1 MTICLSHISA
11 LQALREARSKGCRP
25 KEAGKRIPK
34 STSIREVEAFVAKTG
49 FLRPLPPE
57 EKVSILV
64 SSQSSR
70 SKSTKTIT
78 HVCANSAVAA
88 IALAKPRGV
97 FIPNLGFLFVQ
108 LAQCAPFLTLIEIG
122 YELCG
127 SYTILPDESTFV
139 QCEPA
144 TNHNHLAKE
153 IRAFRGMRGR
163 EIATR
168 ALQFVADNSA
178 SPMETKLTMFLC
190 LKRTMGGYGL
200 PFPKLNFPIEPTSA
214 ARKAAHK
221 QRYVLDLY
229 WPKRKIDVEY
239 DSDSYHASSE
249 GIASDAQRRNALQLM
264 GVTVITVTRGQ
275 LYNAASFDRTARII
289 AASIGVR
296 LPKTSQHWISQK
308 QTLRYVLLKNET
320 KPSEKGIRHSTT
332 GQPKSKVMQI
342 AKKTAVLRC
351 AKREPNEAPSEHE
364 TAHHTC
370 ARLLKKGVECGNS
383 KTPQP
388 KEASA
393 AKEPSQETPG
403 HNTIIN
409 IRNSYSLVKHHIRDP
424 F

>member
-1 MTICLSHISA
+1 MQTRIDWNSSETQLEFEGSSCRIRVSLHKISKGFKRALDKVWARFGQGLYRKMPPMTICLSHISA

-34 STSIREVEAFVAKTG
+34 STSIREVEALVAKAG

-57 EKVSILV
+57 GKVSILV

-70 SKSTKTIT
+70 SKSTKTVT
-78 HVCANSAVAA
+78 HVCTNNAVAT
-88 IALAKPRGV
+88 IALAKSHGI

-108 LAQCAPFLTLIEIG
+108 LAQCAPFLTLMEIG

-153 IRAFRGMRGR
+153 IRALRGMRGR

-275 LYNAASFDRTARII
+275 LYNAASFDRTARTI
-289 AASIGVR
+289 ATSIGAR
-296 LPKTSQHWISQK
+296 LPKTSQRWISQN
-308 QTLRYVLLKNET
+308 QMLRYVLLKNET
-320 KPSEKGIRHSTT
+320 KPSEKEIRHSTT
-332 GQPKSKVMQI
+332 G
-342 AKKTAVLRC
+342 
-351 AKREPNEAPSEHE
+351 
-364 TAHHTC
+364 
-370 ARLLKKGVECGNS
+370 
-383 KTPQP
+383 
-388 KEASA
+388 
-393 AKEPSQETPG
+393 
-403 HNTIIN
+403 
-409 IRNSYSLVKHHIRDP
+409 
-424 F
+424 

>member
-1 MTICLSHISA
+1 MQTRIDRNSNETQSEFERGLTGIRRKLLQNSSVVTQDFEGIQAGLGQALDKVWARFGQGFHRKMSPMTICLSHISA

-25 KEAGKRIPK
+25 KEAGERIPK
-34 STSIREVEAFVAKTG
+34 STSIREVEALVAKAS
-49 FLRPLPPE
+49 FLRSLPPE
-57 EKVSILV
+57 GKVSILV

-70 SKSTKTIT
+70 SKSTKTVT
-78 HVCANSAVAA
+78 HVCANNAVATIA
-88 IALAKPRGV
+88 IAKPRGI

-108 LAQCAPFLTLIEIG
+108 LAQCAPFLALIEIG

-127 SYTILPDESTFV
+127 SYTILPDVSTFV

-153 IRAFRGMRGR
+153 IRALRGMRGR

-168 ALQFVADNSA
+168 ALRFVADNSA

-296 LPKTSQHWISQK
+296 LPKTSRRWISQK
-308 QTLRYVLLKNET
+308 QMLRYALLKNET
-320 KPSEKGIRHSTT
+320 KTERK
-332 GQPKSKVMQI
+332 
-342 AKKTAVLRC
+342 
-351 AKREPNEAPSEHE
+351 
-364 TAHHTC
+364 
-370 ARLLKKGVECGNS
+370 GNS
-383 KTPQP
+383 T
-388 KEASA
+388 
-393 AKEPSQETPG
+393 
-403 HNTIIN
+403 
-409 IRNSYSLVKHHIRDP
+409 
-424 F
+424 

>member
-34 STSIREVEAFVAKTG
+34 STSIREVEALVAKAG
-49 FLRPLPPE
+49 FLRALPPE
-57 EKVSILV
+57 GKVSILV

-78 HVCANSAVAA
+78 HVCANNAVAT
-88 IALAKPRGV
+88 IALAKPRGI

-122 YELCG
+122 YDLCG

-153 IRAFRGMRGR
+153 IRALRGMRGR
-163 EIATR
+163 KIATR

-190 LKRTMGGYGL
+190 FKRTMGGYGL

-229 WPKRKIDVEY
+229 WPKTQNRCRIRQRQL
-239 DSDSYHASSE
+239 SRLF
-249 GIASDAQRRNALQLM
+249 RRNRL
-264 GVTVITVTRGQ
+264 G
-275 LYNAASFDRTARII
+275 RTA
-289 AASIGVR
+289 
-296 LPKTSQHWISQK
+296 
-308 QTLRYVLLKNET
+308 
-320 KPSEKGIRHSTT
+320 
-332 GQPKSKVMQI
+332 
-342 AKKTAVLRC
+342 
-351 AKREPNEAPSEHE
+351 
-364 TAHHTC
+364 
-370 ARLLKKGVECGNS
+370 
-383 KTPQP
+383 
-388 KEASA
+388 
-393 AKEPSQETPG
+393 
-403 HNTIIN
+403 
-409 IRNSYSLVKHHIRDP
+409 
-424 F
+424 

>member
-1 MTICLSHISA
+1 MQTRIDRNSNETQSEFERGLTGIRRKLLQNSSVVTQDFEGIQAGLGQALDKVWARFGQGFHRKMSPMTICLSHISA

-34 STSIREVEAFVAKTG
+34 STSIREVEALVAKAG

-57 EKVSILV
+57 GKVSILV

-78 HVCANSAVAA
+78 HVCANNAVAT
-88 IALAKPRGV
+88 IALAKPRGI

-127 SYTILPDESTFV
+127 SYTLLPDESTFV

-168 ALQFVADNSA
+168 ALRFIADNSA

-264 GVTVITVTRGQ
+264 DVTVITVTRGQ

-296 LPKTSQHWISQK
+296 LPKTSRRWISQN
-308 QTLRYVLLKNET
+308 QMLRYALLKNET
-320 KPSEKGIRHSTT
+320 KTERK
-332 GQPKSKVMQI
+332 
-342 AKKTAVLRC
+342 
-351 AKREPNEAPSEHE
+351 
-364 TAHHTC
+364 
-370 ARLLKKGVECGNS
+370 GNS
-383 KTPQP
+383 T
-388 KEASA
+388 
-393 AKEPSQETPG
+393 
-403 HNTIIN
+403 
-409 IRNSYSLVKHHIRDP
+409 
-424 F
+424 

>member
-1 MTICLSHISA
+1 MSPMTICLSHISA

-25 KEAGKRIPK
+25 KEVGKRIPE
-34 STSIREVEAFVAKTG
+34 STSIREVEALVAKAD
-49 FLRPLPPE
+49 FLRALPPE
-57 EKVSILV
+57 GKVSILV

-70 SKSTKTIT
+70 SKSTKTVT
-78 HVCANSAVAA
+78 HVCANNAVST
-88 IALAKPRGV
+88 IALAKPRGI

-108 LAQCAPFLTLIEIG
+108 LAQCTPLPTLIEIG

-153 IRAFRGMRGR
+153 IRALRGMRGR

-200 PFPKLNFPIEPTSA
+200 PFPKLNFPIEPTFA

-264 GVTVITVTRGQ
+264 GITVITVTRGQ
-275 LYNAASFDRTARII
+275 LYNAASFDRTARTI
-289 AASIGVR
+289 ATSIGVR
-296 LPKTSQHWISQK
+296 LPKTSRRLISQK
-308 QTLRYVLLKNET
+308 QMLRYVLLKNET

-332 GQPKSKVMQI
+332 G
-342 AKKTAVLRC
+342 
-351 AKREPNEAPSEHE
+351 
-364 TAHHTC
+364 
-370 ARLLKKGVECGNS
+370 
-383 KTPQP
+383 
-388 KEASA
+388 
-393 AKEPSQETPG
+393 
-403 HNTIIN
+403 
-409 IRNSYSLVKHHIRDP
+409 
-424 F
+424 

>member
-1 MTICLSHISA
+1 M
-11 LQALREARSKGCRP
+11 
-25 KEAGKRIPK
+25 
-34 STSIREVEAFVAKTG
+34 
-49 FLRPLPPE
+49 
-57 EKVSILV
+57 LV

-70 SKSTKTIT
+70 SKSTKTVT
-78 HVCANSAVAA
+78 HVCANNAVAT
-88 IALAKPRGV
+88 IALAKPRGI

-144 TNHNHLAKE
+144 ANRNHLAKE
-153 IRAFRGMRGR
+153 IRALRGMRGR

-168 ALQFVADNSA
+168 ALRFVADNSA

-275 LYNAASFDRTARII
+275 LYNAASFDRTARTI
-289 AASIGVR
+289 ATSIGVR
-296 LPKTSQHWISQK
+296 LPKTSQRWISQN
-308 QTLRYVLLKNET
+308 QMLRYVLLKNET
-320 KPSEKGIRHSTT
+320 KPSEKGIRHNTT
-332 GQPKSKVMQI
+332 G
-342 AKKTAVLRC
+342 
-351 AKREPNEAPSEHE
+351 
-364 TAHHTC
+364 
-370 ARLLKKGVECGNS
+370 
-383 KTPQP
+383 
-388 KEASA
+388 
-393 AKEPSQETPG
+393 
-403 HNTIIN
+403 
-409 IRNSYSLVKHHIRDP
+409 
-424 F
+424 

>member
-1 MTICLSHISA
+1 MSPMTICLSHISA

-25 KEAGKRIPK
+25 KEAGERIPK
-34 STSIREVEAFVAKTG
+34 STSIREVEALVAKAG

-57 EKVSILV
+57 GKVSILV

-70 SKSTKTIT
+70 SKSTKTVT
-78 HVCANSAVAA
+78 HVCANNAVAT
-88 IALAKPRGV
+88 IALAKPRGI

-289 AASIGVR
+289 ATSIGVR
-296 LPKTSQHWISQK
+296 LPKTSLRWISQN
-308 QTLRYVLLKNET
+308 QMLRYALLKNET
-320 KPSEKGIRHSTT
+320 KPSEKGIRHNTT
-332 GQPKSKVMQI
+332 G
-342 AKKTAVLRC
+342 
-351 AKREPNEAPSEHE
+351 
-364 TAHHTC
+364 
-370 ARLLKKGVECGNS
+370 
-383 KTPQP
+383 
-388 KEASA
+388 
-393 AKEPSQETPG
+393 
-403 HNTIIN
+403 
-409 IRNSYSLVKHHIRDP
+409 
-424 F
+424 

>member
-1 MTICLSHISA
+1 MSPMTICLSHISA

-34 STSIREVEAFVAKTG
+34 STSIREVEALIAKAG

-57 EKVSILV
+57 GKVSILV

-70 SKSTKTIT
+70 SKSTKTVT
-78 HVCANSAVAA
+78 HVCANNAVAT
-88 IALAKPRGV
+88 IVLAKPRGI

-108 LAQCAPFLTLIEIG
+108 LAQCVPFLTLIEIG

-127 SYTILPDESTFV
+127 SYTILPDESTFA

-200 PFPKLNFPIEPTSA
+200 AFPKLNFPIEPTSA

-221 QRYVLDLY
+221 QCYVLDLY
-229 WPKRKIDVEY
+229 WSKRKIDVEY

-289 AASIGVR
+289 AVSIGVR
-296 LPKTSQHWISQK
+296 LPKTSRRWISQN
-308 QTLRYVLLKNET
+308 QMLRYTLLKNET

-332 GQPKSKVMQI
+332 G
-342 AKKTAVLRC
+342 
-351 AKREPNEAPSEHE
+351 
-364 TAHHTC
+364 
-370 ARLLKKGVECGNS
+370 
-383 KTPQP
+383 
-388 KEASA
+388 
-393 AKEPSQETPG
+393 
-403 HNTIIN
+403 
-409 IRNSYSLVKHHIRDP
+409 
-424 F
+424 